1 MDFQSNRK
9 NIFLIGEI
17 ALIIIILAV
26 FLFFVN
32 SAPKDFPTGIVLTIP
47 KGETLS
53 STASILKEKGI
64 IKSEFWFK
72 SFSYIFARG
81 KIIAGDYYL
90 QKSQNLFQIV
100 YKFAI
105 GEYNLVTIKVLIPEG
120 LNVKEVADILA
131 KRIPTFDKKTFLKLA
146 TPKEGYLFPDTYNFL
161 PNQNVEDIIS
171 VMENTFTK
179 RLESVNT
186 EILAFKKPLGD
197 VIKMASILE
206 GEARTTETRRIIAGI
221 LWKRLT
227 LGMPLQVDASFKYI
241 NGKGVFDLTPDDL
254 KIDSP
259 YNSYTHTGLP
269 PTPISNP
276 GLDAIISA
284 VTPIKTKYLYF
295 IADKDGNM
303 HYAVTYEEHLAN
315 IEKYL
320 K

>member
-1 MDFQSNRK
+1 MDAGPTGK
-9 NIFLIGEI
+9 NFILFGEI
-17 ALIIIILAV
+17 AVVIVILVV
-26 FLFFVN
+26 FIFSIN
-32 SAPKDFPTGIVLTIP
+32 SAPKDFPVDIVLTIS

-53 STASILKEKGI
+53 STATILKGKGI

-72 SFSYIFARG
+72 SFSYILMRG
-81 KIIAGDYYL
+81 KIMAGDYYL

-100 YKFAI
+100 SKLAN
-105 GEYNLVTIKVLIPEG
+105 GEYDLITIKVLIPEG
-120 LNVKEVADILA
+120 LDVKEIADILV
-131 KRIPTFDKKTFLKLA
+131 KKIPSFDKKTFLKLA

-161 PNQNVEDIIS
+161 PNQSVADIIS
-171 VMENTFTK
+171 IMENTFTK
-179 RLESVNT
+179 RLDTVNSQ
-186 EILAFKKPLGD
+186 IIAFKKPISD

-206 GEARTTETRRIIAGI
+206 GEARTTETREIIAGI
-221 LWKRLT
+221 LWKRISLK
-227 LGMPLQVDASFKYI
+227 MPLQVDVSFKYI
-241 NGKGVFDLTPDDL
+241 NGKGTFDITPDDL

-259 YNSYTHTGLP
+259 YNSYTHLGLP

-284 VTPIKTKYLYF
+284 VTPTKTKYLYF

-303 HYAVTYEEHLAN
+303 HYAVTYLEHLAN